1 MPVPA
6 CMFGFVEADC
16 AVDEIKLTVSADRIG
31 LLALMGWMNT

>member
-1 MPVPA
+1 
-6 CMFGFVEADC
+6 MFGFVEADY